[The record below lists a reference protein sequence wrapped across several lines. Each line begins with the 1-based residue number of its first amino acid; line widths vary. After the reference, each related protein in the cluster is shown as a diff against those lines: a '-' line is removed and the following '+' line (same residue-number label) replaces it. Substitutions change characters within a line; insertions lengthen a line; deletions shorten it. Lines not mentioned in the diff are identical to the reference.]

1 VFGLV
6 EICSELIRLVP
17 NAGFENA
24 WLQYCRLF
32 LASPGEQ
39 AAAVGQPLA
48 GIYLTQAHSR
58 LTAYA
63 AARLGSPELAAL
75 AWSSFSVGGENLNHA
90 EAFTLKKIMPPH
102 VLQPVDEAPT
112 VSTNDTAQ
120 FGLAAIQNLALI
132 GRHLPDD
139 SVPGAAR
146 KVGQEPLEVPAS

>member
-1 VFGLV
+1 MFGLV
-6 EICSELIRLVP
+6 EICSELISLVP
-17 NAGFENA
+17 DDGFEEA

-32 LASPGEQ
+32 LASPEEQ
-39 AAAVGQPLA
+39 AAEVGHALD

-63 AARLGSPELAAL
+63 AARLGSPELAAS

-90 EAFTLKKIMPPH
+90 EAFTLKTIKPPY

-132 GRHLPDD
+132 GGHLPAD
-139 SVPGAAR
+139 
-146 KVGQEPLEVPAS
+146 PAS